1 MQREGRAAEQLGAG
15 VSKCASGPGSAAA
28 DPPPAG
34 SRPGVLHSVTRAA
47 RRPAALQPRAP
58 APATAAGPERA
69 PAPPLRS
76 LRYLEPER
84 AREREKGCTASG
96 QESPVVVPCQGGTMA
111 ASRTASRAS
120 RDIANVMQRL
130 QALTVHPTEALN
142 PNKSQPARG
151 DLSSAKGIE

>member
-1 MQREGRAAEQLGAG
+1 MQREGRAGEQLGAG
-15 VSKCASGPGSAAA
+15 VRECASGPGSAAA

-84 AREREKGCTASG
+84 AREREKVKGRREGERKERENMGASSTNCRQIVSKFVRACSG
-96 QESPVVVPCQGGTMA
+96 SCVLNGRERMVMVAVVCV
-111 ASRTASRAS
+111 R
-120 RDIANVMQRL
+120 V
-130 QALTVHPTEALN
+130 
-142 PNKSQPARG
+142 
-151 DLSSAKGIE
+151 